1 MNVMNTVILSVL
13 AMVLLLLLLLKW
25 TQMVVASH

>member
-13 AMVLLLLLLLKW
+13 AMVLLLLLLMKW